1 MSDLYRAVWRVTG
14 RQQLVLIAL
23 SLLVAAVAAVPLKFQ
38 ELIVN
43 RLVRGGDVRELAW
56 LCGGFAGAILASAA
70 LKFMLGLRLAIV
82 GERVIWLIRER
93 LYRHHVAAT
102 QAAADVT
109 TRGTLVAMLAAE
121 AEAVGAFAG
130 GAIASPLLQL
140 GTLISVIGFIF
151 ASQPRLGVLALVVIV
166 PQAAIVVAL
175 QRQVNRLVRE
185 RVQSMRDASDRIS
198 VSDMRRVQEDVLQD
212 FHDIFETRRRIFRL
226 KLSAK
231 LALGAISAL
240 GKVGV
245 LFLGGWLV
253 LQGRSDV
260 GIVVASL
267 SGLQRIEGPW
277 RELVAFFRSASTVR
291 IQYEMLVRVIA
302 RPSRAMEGSPAT
314 R

>member
-1 MSDLYRAVWRVTG
+1 MTELYRAVWRVTG

-23 SLLVAAVAAVPLKFQ
+23 SLLVAGVAVLPLKFQ
-38 ELIVN
+38 ELVVN
-43 RLVRGGDVRELAW
+43 SLVRGGDLHRLAW
-56 LCGGFAGAILASAA
+56 LCLGFVGAILVSGA
-70 LKFMLGLRLAIV
+70 LKFVMGLRLAIV
-82 GERVIWLIRER
+82 GERVILLIRER
-93 LYRHHVAAT
+93 LYRDHVAAT
-102 QAAADVT
+102 QGAADVP

-121 AEAVGAFAG
+121 AETVGTFAG

-151 ASQPRLGVLALVVIV
+151 ASQPRLGVLAVAVIL
-166 PQAAIVVAL
+166 PQAAIVMAL
-175 QRQVNRLVRE
+175 QARVNRRVRE

-198 VSDMRRVQEDVLQD
+198 VSDMRRVEAEVLRD
-212 FHDIFETRRRIFRL
+212 FQNIFETRRRIFRI

-231 LALGAISAL
+231 LALGTISAL

-253 LQGRSDV
+253 LDGRSDV

-277 RELVAFFRSASTVR
+277 RDLVAFFRTASTVR
-291 IQYEMLVRVIA
+291 IQYEMLVRAIA
-302 RPSRAMEGSPAT
+302 RPS
-314 R
+314 

>member
-1 MSDLYRAVWRVTG
+1 MTELYRAVWRVTG

-23 SLLVAAVAAVPLKFQ
+23 SLLVAGVAVLPLKFQ
-38 ELIVN
+38 ELVVN
-43 RLVRGGDVRELAW
+43 SLVRGGDLHRLAW
-56 LCGGFAGAILASAA
+56 LCLGFVGAILVSGA
-70 LKFMLGLRLAIV
+70 LKFVMGLRLAIV
-82 GERVIWLIRER
+82 GERVILLIRER
-93 LYRHHVAAT
+93 LYRDHVAAT
-102 QAAADVT
+102 QGAADVP

-121 AEAVGAFAG
+121 AETVGTFAG

-151 ASQPRLGVLALVVIV
+151 ASQPRLGVLAVAVIL
-166 PQAAIVVAL
+166 PQAAIVGAL
-175 QRQVNRLVRE
+175 QARVNRRVRE

-198 VSDMRRVQEDVLQD
+198 VSDMRRVEAEVLRD
-212 FHDIFETRRRIFRL
+212 FQNIFETRRRIFRI

-231 LALGAISAL
+231 LALGTISAL

-253 LQGRSDV
+253 LDGRSDV

-277 RELVAFFRSASTVR
+277 RDLVAFFRTASTVR
-291 IQYEMLVRVIA
+291 IQYEMLVRAIA
-302 RPSRAMEGSPAT
+302 RPS
-314 R
+314 

>member
-1 MSDLYRAVWRVTG
+1 MADLYRAVWRVTG
-14 RQQLVLIAL
+14 RQQLILIAL
-23 SLLVAAVAAVPLKFQ
+23 SLLVAAVAVLPLKFQ

-43 RLVRGGDVRELAW
+43 SLVRGGDFDRLAW
-56 LCGGFAGAILASAA
+56 LCGGFLGAILVSGA
-70 LKFMLGLRLAIV
+70 LKFVLGLRLAIV
-82 GERVIWLIRER
+82 GERVVLLIRER
-93 LYRHHVAAT
+93 LYRDHVAAT
-102 QAAADVT
+102 RGAADVP

-121 AEAVGAFAG
+121 AETVGAFAG
-130 GAIASPLLQL
+130 SAIASPLLQL

-151 ASQPRLGVLALVVIV
+151 ASQPRLGVLAVAVLF

-175 QRQVNRLVRE
+175 QSQVNRRVRE
-185 RVQSMRDASDRIS
+185 RVQSVRDASDRIS
-198 VSDMRRVQEDVLQD
+198 ISDMRRVEDEVLRD
-212 FHDIFETRRRIFRL
+212 FHNIFETRRRIFRL

-253 LQGRSDV
+253 LDGRSDV

-277 RELVAFFRSASTVR
+277 RDLVAFFRSASTVR
-291 IQYEMLVRVIA
+291 IQYEMLVRAIA
-302 RPSRAMEGSPAT
+302 SPSRAVDGSAAKP
-314 R
+314 